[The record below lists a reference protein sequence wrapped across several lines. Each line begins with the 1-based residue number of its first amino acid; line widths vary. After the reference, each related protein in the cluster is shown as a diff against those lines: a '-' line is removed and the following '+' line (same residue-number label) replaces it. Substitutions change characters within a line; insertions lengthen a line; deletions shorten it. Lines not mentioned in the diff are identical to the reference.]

1 MEIVN
6 PLKEKFNTNILLR
19 NDAKC
24 AAIAEK
30 EIGSIK
36 DFNNAVFL
44 TLGTGIGGAV
54 YLDGEMVLSEME
66 IGHMVMD
73 LNGERCTCGR
83 VGCFETISS
92 MRKLKN
98 DIIERLNLDTKTT
111 GKEIKEILENSDTYN
126 LVKDIIDKY
135 IYNLSEGL
143 KNIINIFHPEII
155 SIGGSFAHYENIF
168 LDKLVNELNR
178 ENSLI
183 IEKSIPIITV
193 AKLKNEAGIIGA
205 TIEV

>member
-6 PLKEKFNTNILLR
+6 PLKNKFNKDILLR

-30 EIGSIK
+30 EVGSIK
-36 DFNNAVFL
+36 NFDNAVFL
-44 TLGTGIGGAV
+44 TLGTGIGGAI
-54 YLDGEMVLSEME
+54 YENGKMILPKME
-66 IGHMVMD
+66 IGHMTMD
-73 LNGERCTCGR
+73 INGEKCTCGR
-83 VGCFETISS
+83 FGCFETLAS

-98 DIIERLNLDTKTT
+98 DIKQKLKLNSETT
-111 GKEIKEILENSDTYN
+111 GKEIREFLEDENTYN

-155 SIGGSFAHYENIF
+155 SIGGSFAHYQNIL
-168 LDKLVNELNR
+168 LDKLVKELNR
-178 ENSLI
+178 ENGFI
-183 IEKSIPIITV
+183 IKESIPIITV
-193 AKLKNEAGIIGA
+193 AELKNEAGIIGA
-205 TIEV
+205 TIN